1 MVEMA
6 KKRPAKKKAAAGSGQ
21 KKRKKKKMRLTLK
34 SRSLKQT
41 DSYSDAVGWSVS
53 GRVLEDPS
61 AGATEESS
69 KIKHQ
74 CTLCGSVMMVGKPK
88 RAKYTITCP
97 HCEHVDDFSS

>member
-1 MVEMA
+1 MA
-6 KKRPAKKKAAAGSGQ
+6 KKRPSKKKAPAGGGK
-21 KKRKKKKMRLTLK
+21 KKRKKKMRLTLK

-41 DSYSDAVGWSVS
+41 DQYSDSVGWSVS

-61 AGATEESS
+61 AGAMEEPS

-74 CTLCGSVMMVGKPK
+74 CTLCGSVMMVDKPK